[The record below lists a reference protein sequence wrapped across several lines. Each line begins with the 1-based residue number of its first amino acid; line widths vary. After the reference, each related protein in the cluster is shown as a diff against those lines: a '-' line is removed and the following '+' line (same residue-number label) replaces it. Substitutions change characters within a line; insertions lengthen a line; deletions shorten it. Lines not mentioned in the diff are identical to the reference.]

1 MLTLGFKSFICLQYL
16 KTLHDLLKELKYT
29 FTYNYEFQLN
39 GLQIRNGKVH
49 KYKKT
54 AVHLVVCG
62 LVN

>member
-1 MLTLGFKSFICLQYL
+1 MCLQYL

-39 GLQIRNGKVH
+39 GLQIRNGKVD